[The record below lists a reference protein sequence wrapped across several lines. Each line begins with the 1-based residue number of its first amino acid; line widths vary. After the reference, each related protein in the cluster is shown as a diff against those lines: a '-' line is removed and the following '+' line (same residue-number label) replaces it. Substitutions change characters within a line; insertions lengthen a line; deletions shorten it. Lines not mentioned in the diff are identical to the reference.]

1 MDAMNTT
8 TVSVIIPVFN
18 ERDNIRPLH
27 EQLAEVRRTTV
38 PGMEIVFADDGSRD
52 NSAAVMAEI
61 VRADPL
67 SKLVTL
73 KKNFGQTMAIAAG
86 IRASAGAIIV
96 TLDADLQN
104 DPQDIPALIRHMEQG
119 YDVVSGWRRNR
130 QDVYWT
136 RILPSRIANT
146 LISFVTGIQ
155 LHDFGCTLKAYRRE
169 YVENLP
175 LYGEMH
181 RFIPAYCSWQGAK
194 IAELPVNHRPRL
206 HGRSKYGLLRTYKVI
221 LDLLV
226 VKFVL
231 SYMSTP
237 MYLFGGVGL
246 AALAGGTLILAGV
259 VIRRYYGG
267 EWLSPL
273 FFAGILL
280 WSVGLLCLLMGIMVE
295 MVVRLYYEM
304 RPHALNRIRST

>member
-1 MDAMNTT
+1 MNIE

-18 ERDNIRPLH
+18 EQDNIWPLY
-27 EQLAEVRRTTV
+27 EQLLDVRRTTF
-38 PGMEIVFADDGSRD
+38 PGMEIIFADDGSRD
-52 NSAAVMAEI
+52 NSATVMADI
-61 VRADPL
+61 VRADPQT
-67 SKLVTL
+67 KLVTL

-86 IRASAGAIIV
+86 VRASAGTIIV
-96 TLDADLQN
+96 TMDADLQN
-104 DPQDIPALIRHMEQG
+104 DPHDIPALVRHMDQG
-119 YDVVSGWRRNR
+119 YDVVSGWRQNR

-136 RILPSRIANT
+136 RILPSRIANA
-146 LISFVTGIQ
+146 LISFVTGIR

-246 AALAGGTLILAGV
+246 SALAAGTLIMGWV
-259 VIRRYYGG
+259 VVRRFYGG

-280 WSVGLLCLLMGIMVE
+280 WSVAVLCILMGIMVE
-295 MVVRLYYEM
+295 MIVRLYYEM
-304 RPHALNRIRST
+304 RPHALSRTRSN